1 MSFYFFIFS
10 ILIVISSL
18 LIIISKNSITSV
30 LYLICVFILSS
41 LCFLLLGAEFLS
53 ILIVIIYIGAIS
65 ILFLFV
71 IMMLNLRI
79 VEVYN
84 SLVTYFPIG
93 SFLCF
98 FFLLE
103 FCFIIKH
110 DLNFFSLNYLDNE
123 FLELGIVS
131 YNLLLSSS
139 NLYLLGDLLYNSYSH
154 LLIFAGLILLLA
166 MLGSIVLTV
175 DTNYHNT
182 KYKKVKAFNTTRDIK
197 SRISFWGLKKY

>member
-30 LYLICVFILSS
+30 LYLICVFVLSS

-53 ILIVIIYIGAIS
+53 VLIVIIYIGAIS

-103 FCFIIKH
+103 FFFIIKH

-139 NLYLLGDLLYNSYSH
+139 NLYLLGDLLYNSYNH

-166 MLGSIVLTV
+166 MVGSIVLTV

-197 SRISFWGLKKY
+197 SRISF